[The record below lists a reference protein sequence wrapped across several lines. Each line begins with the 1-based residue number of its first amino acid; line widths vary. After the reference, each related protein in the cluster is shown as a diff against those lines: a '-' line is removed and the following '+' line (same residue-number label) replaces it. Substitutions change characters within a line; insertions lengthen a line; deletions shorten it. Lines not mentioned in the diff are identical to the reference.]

1 VHAQPRLERC
11 GIASRAQPAIVS
23 RLIAAGRRVHAFIR
37 AAARRDRNGIECGEC
52 QESSARRH
60 EATFFEPQAEAI
72 ERAPQATEADR
83 HPALG
88 CQPITPI
95 PRASRRAPHPGA
107 SATPAHGPRA
117 CGAGVRTAKS
127 LVDVRNAD
135 PQQRG
140 NLPHRHATIHRRR
153 NPQAQVVRIRRPHCG
168 PLGPN
173 QTEPQESQILRSGNP
188 LPIPLNRKPL

>member
-1 VHAQPRLERC
+1 MLV
-11 GIASRAQPAIVS
+11 AIQVS
-23 RLIAAGRRVHAFIR
+23 SMKMRRVGFR
-37 AAARRDRNGIECGEC
+37 APWLSHQAARAPPRPAG
-52 QESSARRH
+52 SARRH

-127 LVDVRNAD
+127 LVDVRN
-135 PQQRG
+135 
-140 NLPHRHATIHRRR
+140 
-153 NPQAQVVRIRRPHCG
+153 
-168 PLGPN
+168 
-173 QTEPQESQILRSGNP
+173 
-188 LPIPLNRKPL
+188 

>member
-1 VHAQPRLERC
+1 M
-11 GIASRAQPAIVS
+11 
-23 RLIAAGRRVHAFIR
+23 RRMPGEFCS
-37 AAARRDRNGIECGEC
+37 AARSD
-52 QESSARRH
+52 
-60 EATFFEPQAEAI
+60 FFEPQAEAI
-72 ERAPQATEADR
+72 ECAPQATEADC

-153 NPQAQVVRIRRPHCG
+153 NPRRSFEYGVPIVVPSVRIKPSPRNHKFCAAGIPCRFRSIE
-168 PLGPN
+168 N
-173 QTEPQESQILRSGNP
+173 RSRSGSE
-188 LPIPLNRKPL
+188 